1 MGPQFREARDEMGDG
16 LNFCFLRA
24 GKNFRGKAFQAC
36 KAQAKRCYHGLH
48 FGCQHSEKILFDPLE
63 VTMSQTKPLKGV
75 SSVVVLQKSET
86 GFHPET
92 IDVDPEISHSTSRKY
107 RKREKMLTRVMKA
120 QNAATTEYLAR
131 HEASAAKKK
140 NGWVKDFG
148 KNTRKSVKSGL
159 KILKIKLF

>member
-1 MGPQFREARDEMGDG
+1 
-16 LNFCFLRA
+16 
-24 GKNFRGKAFQAC
+24 
-36 KAQAKRCYHGLH
+36 
-48 FGCQHSEKILFDPLE
+48 
-63 VTMSQTKPLKGV
+63 MSQSNPLKDV
-75 SSVVVLQKSET
+75 SSVVVLRQSAT
-86 GFHPET
+86 GFHPES

-107 RKREKMLTRVMKA
+107 RKREKVLTRVMRA
-120 QNAATTEYLAR
+120 QAKATTEYLAL